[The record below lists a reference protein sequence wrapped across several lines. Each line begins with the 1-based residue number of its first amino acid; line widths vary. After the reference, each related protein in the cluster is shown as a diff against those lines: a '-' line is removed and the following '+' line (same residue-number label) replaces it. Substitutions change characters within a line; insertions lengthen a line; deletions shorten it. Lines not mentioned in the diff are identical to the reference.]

1 MKPIL
6 AATTLALA
14 SLTAQQ
20 PFRASDY
27 LPQDYRNFQRID
39 LKALRET
46 GIWEELRTSAL
57 QMMLGAVEKEAGF
70 ELEAL
75 DRVTQVAVVAQQ
87 SEQRR
92 DPDRVMVF
100 EGNTSLGT
108 PDRVANTSAY
118 EAQRIGVFDVMVT
131 ETDRAWVF
139 FRPRPEVQV
148 EGALSLLEPLL
159 TGPRNPGGPCPDVLS
174 LQSTRERRLIEVGLD
189 LGERAMRDEVLG
201 KLFAD
206 TEWPDGGAPRVL
218 YGRVHDH
225 GDADDPHVMIEVVL
239 RHVDDGDGMAVT
251 VKAHDALIASAK
263 ANPKAVAARP
273 MLGES

>member
-1 MKPIL
+1 
-6 AATTLALA
+6 
-14 SLTAQQ
+14 
-20 PFRASDY
+20 
-27 LPQDYRNFQRID
+27 
-39 LKALRET
+39 
-46 GIWEELRTSAL
+46 
-57 QMMLGAVEKEAGF
+57 
-70 ELEAL
+70 
-75 DRVTQVAVVAQQ
+75 
-87 SEQRR
+87 
-92 DPDRVMVF
+92 MVF

-108 PDRVANTSAY
+108 PDRVANSSAY
-118 EAQRIGVFDVMVT
+118 EAQRIGEFDVMVT

-251 VKAHDALIASAK
+251 EKALDALIASAK

-273 MLGES
+273 MLAAIERSRDRGDLILKLDLGRARDAVGKLAMTLMPLLIPAEIEARAAPAAPAAPEPKKK